1 VAPRSNKMTVHVSSA
16 RHTQTMTI
24 RASGHMGKVSLV
36 IPPTQQTGQTLST
49 ASDPKTYWNAVLVL
63 AQAMVLSM

>member
-1 VAPRSNKMTVHVSSA
+1 MASRSNKFTVHVASA

-36 IPPTQQTGQTLST
+36 IPPIQATGQALSPAT
-49 ASDPKTYWNAVLVL
+49 DPKAYWNAVLVL
-63 AQAMVLSM
+63 AQSMVLSM